1 MKAIVRRAYGAPEIV
16 LTCEDVD
23 TPLVR
28 DDGVL
33 IRVRAASVNPFD
45 RHLIRGEPFF
55 MRAFAGGLRTP
66 RDIRTGHDV
75 AGQIEAVGAKVT
87 RFQPGQDVFGRS
99 RGAFAEYVCAGENGL
114 ALKPA
119 TISFEQAG
127 AVAIAGTTA
136 LQALRDKGRIQ
147 AGQRV
152 LINGASGGVGTFAVQ
167 IARAFGADVSG
178 VCSTRNVD
186 MVRSLGASRVIDY
199 TTEDFTRGRERYD
212 LIIDAVGNRS
222 MLECRR
228 ILRSTGAYVSVV
240 GSPMAPL
247 LSPLVSQRMVMLTLR
262 TIPVTDLAILKELME
277 AGQVAPV
284 IDRTYS
290 LSAVADAIRYIETGH
305 ARGKVAIT
313 IASS

>member
-66 RDIRTGHDV
+66 KDIRTGHDV

-87 RFQPGQDVFGRS
+87 RFQPGQGVFGRS

-247 LSPLVSQRMVMLTLR
+247 LSPFVSQRMVMLTLR
-262 TIPVTDLAILKELME
+262 TIPATDLAILKELME